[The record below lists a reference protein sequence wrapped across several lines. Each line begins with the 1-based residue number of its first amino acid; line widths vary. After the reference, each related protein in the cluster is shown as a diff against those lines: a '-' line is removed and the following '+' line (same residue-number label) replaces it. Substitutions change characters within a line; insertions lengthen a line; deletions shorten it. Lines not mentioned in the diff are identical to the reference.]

1 MRPDRESLSAGAD
14 EEATMDRSYV
24 TENDA
29 ERARLN
35 ACVARLSHDEM
46 ARPISPTWT
55 IGVALAHLAFV
66 DRLWLAKFEEWERT
80 GVVEMPPTGLFTG
93 INDAM
98 LPWWRTMA
106 PVHVK
111 HEVIA
116 AAEAVDRKAESLPET
131 WVEAIVAV
139 RPQALRRASHRRA
152 HLDTIE
158 RALAG

>member
-1 MRPDRESLSAGAD
+1 
-14 EEATMDRSYV
+14 MDRSYV
-24 TENDA
+24 TENAA
-29 ERARLN
+29 ERARLK
-35 ACVARLSHDEM
+35 ACVARLSDDEM

-55 IGVALAHLAFV
+55 VGVALAHLAFV

-80 GVVEMPPTGLFTG
+80 GVVEMLPGGLFNG

-111 HEVIA
+111 HEVMA
-116 AAEAVDRKAESLPET
+116 AAEAADRKAESLPET
-131 WVEAIVAV
+131 LVEAILAV
-139 RPQALRRASHRRA
+139 RPQALIRAVHRRA

-158 RALAG
+158 RTLAG

>member
-1 MRPDRESLSAGAD
+1 
-14 EEATMDRSYV
+14 MDRSYIAQ
-24 TENDA
+24 NAA
-29 ERARLN
+29 ELARLK

-80 GVVEMPPTGLFTG
+80 GVVEMPPGGLFND
-93 INDAM
+93 INAAM
-98 LPWWRTMA
+98 LPWWRSIA
-106 PVHVK
+106 AAQVK

-116 AAEAVDRKAESLPET
+116 AAEAVDRKAESLPKT
-131 WVEAIVAV
+131 WVESILAV
-139 RPQALRRASHRRA
+139 RPRALIRAAHRRA

-158 RALAG
+158 RTLVG

>member
-1 MRPDRESLSAGAD
+1 ME
-14 EEATMDRSYV
+14 RSYV
-24 TENDA
+24 TENAA
-29 ERARLN
+29 ERARLK

-46 ARPISPTWT
+46 TRPISPTWT

-66 DRLWLAKFEEWERT
+66 DRLWLAKFEEWEQT
-80 GVVEMPPTGLFTG
+80 GEVEMPPRGLFNG

-111 HEVIA
+111 HEVTA
-116 AAEAVDRKAESLPET
+116 AAEAVDRKAESLQET
-131 WVEAIVAV
+131 LVEAILAV
-139 RPQALRRASHRRA
+139 RPQALMRAVHRRA

-158 RALAG
+158 RTLAG

>member
-1 MRPDRESLSAGAD
+1 
-14 EEATMDRSYV
+14 MDRSYV
-24 TENDA
+24 TENNA

-35 ACVARLSHDEM
+35 TCVARLNHDEM

-80 GVVEMPPTGLFTG
+80 GVVEMPPTGLFHG

-98 LPWWRTMA
+98 LPWWRSIA

-111 HEVIA
+111 HDVIA
-116 AAEAVDRKAESLPET
+116 AAAAVDRKAESLPEP
-131 WVEAIVAV
+131 WVEAIVAA
-139 RPQALRRASHRRA
+139 RPHVLRRALHRRA

-158 RALAG
+158 RTLAG

>member
-1 MRPDRESLSAGAD
+1 
-14 EEATMDRSYV
+14 MDRSYV
-24 TENDA
+24 TENAA

-80 GVVEMPPTGLFTG
+80 GVVDMPPAGLFNG

-98 LPWWRTMA
+98 LP
-106 PVHVK
+106 
-111 HEVIA
+111 
-116 AAEAVDRKAESLPET
+116 
-131 WVEAIVAV
+131 
-139 RPQALRRASHRRA
+139 
-152 HLDTIE
+152 
-158 RALAG
+158 

>member
-1 MRPDRESLSAGAD
+1 MRPDRESSSAGAD
-14 EEATMDRSYV
+14 KEATMDRSYV
-24 TENDA
+24 TENAA
-29 ERARLN
+29 ERARLQ
-35 ACVARLSHDEM
+35 ACVARLSDAEM
-46 ARPISPTWT
+46 TRPISPTWT

-80 GVVEMPPTGLFTG
+80 GVVEMPPTGLFNG
-93 INDAM
+93 INAAM

-116 AAEAVDRKAESLPET
+116 AAEAVDRKVESLPET

-139 RPQALRRASHRRA
+139 RPQALRRAFHRRA

>member
-1 MRPDRESLSAGAD
+1 VAADGLIGMNSFDR
-14 EEATMDRSYV
+14 
-24 TENDA
+24 
-29 ERARLN
+29 
-35 ACVARLSHDEM
+35 
-46 ARPISPTWT
+46 
-55 IGVALAHLAFV
+55 
-66 DRLWLAKFEEWERT
+66 
-80 GVVEMPPTGLFTG
+80 G

-131 WVEAIVAV
+131 WVEAIWAV
-139 RPQALRRASHRRA
+139 RPHALRRAFHRRA

-158 RALAG
+158 RTLAG